1 METHRPGQPPSKLTA
16 RLRAKIL
23 NATRRKTRDGST
35 HWSCRKLAKEL
46 GISKDLVHR
55 VWREADLKPHRLE
68 RYMAS
73 NDPDFER
80 KAADIIGLYLDPPR
94 HAAVFC
100 VDEKTAIQALD
111 RRDIEWR
118 NRETP
123 ECPTLRLWS
132 RRHAEIKFGG
142 ENSAAIAEWVEY
154 WRETAARNI
163 GLVEI
168 LSARTKVD
176 FRNQTVLDVGC
187 GTGGLAQVV
196 AEQGGSY
203 IGLDY
208 YPAILEMAQAF
219 LGDLPNSPQAALLR
233 ASGPSL
239 PLRDASVDVVAAF
252 DVIEHLVG
260 GEPWQRAFLKE
271 IRRVLR
277 PDGVLLLT
285 TPNRLHPFEPHAR
298 LYGPHYVPV
307 SLADRYIRWRNPSF
321 LREYSTYGEIHLL
334 TPWKM
339 KRLLEAARLR
349 LIPDFPGGLPLETLF
364 SPQADLPPTALL
376 ARSRLDRS
384 QSVLDCGFLL
394 RNRGVGSNL
403 RTLLP
408 PRSPF

>member
-1 METHRPGQPPSKLTA
+1 MSNFET
-16 RLRAKIL
+16 
-23 NATRRKTRDGST
+23 
-35 HWSCRKLAKEL
+35 
-46 GISKDLVHR
+46 V
-55 VWREADLKPHRLE
+55 V
-68 RYMAS
+68 
-73 NDPDFER
+73 
-80 KAADIIGLYLDPPR
+80 
-94 HAAVFC
+94 
-100 VDEKTAIQALD
+100 
-111 RRDIEWR
+111 
-118 NRETP
+118 
-123 ECPTLRLWS
+123 

-349 LIPDFPGGLPLETLF
+349 LIPDFPGGLPLE
-364 SPQADLPPTALL
+364 
-376 ARSRLDRS
+376 RYSRLKRICLRLLCLLGLGWIAPS
-384 QSVLDCGFLL
+384 QFWIAASSFET
-394 RNRGVGSNL
+394 VGSEATSEPAPSTVPVLANSHAEKAEVAYL
-403 RTLLP
+403 R
-408 PRSPF
+408 RAK

>member
-1 METHRPGQPPSKLTA
+1 MEEP
-16 RLRAKIL
+16 
-23 NATRRKTRDGST
+23 
-35 HWSCRKLAKEL
+35 
-46 GISKDLVHR
+46 
-55 VWREADLKPHRLE
+55 
-68 RYMAS
+68 
-73 NDPDFER
+73 
-80 KAADIIGLYLDPPR
+80 
-94 HAAVFC
+94 
-100 VDEKTAIQALD
+100 
-111 RRDIEWR
+111 
-118 NRETP
+118 ETP

-132 RRHAEIKFGG
+132 AVMPKSSSAEK
-142 ENSAAIAEWVEY
+142 NSAAIAEWVEY

-334 TPWKM
+334 TP
-339 KRLLEAARLR
+339 LEDETASRSGSPS
-349 LIPDFPGGLPLETLF
+349 PDSRFSRWAPAGTLF

-403 RTLLP
+403 RTCSLHG
-408 PRSPF
+408 PRFSQ

>member
-1 METHRPGQPPSKLTA
+1 MSNFET
-16 RLRAKIL
+16 
-23 NATRRKTRDGST
+23 
-35 HWSCRKLAKEL
+35 
-46 GISKDLVHR
+46 V
-55 VWREADLKPHRLE
+55 V
-68 RYMAS
+68 
-73 NDPDFER
+73 
-80 KAADIIGLYLDPPR
+80 
-94 HAAVFC
+94 
-100 VDEKTAIQALD
+100 
-111 RRDIEWR
+111 
-118 NRETP
+118 
-123 ECPTLRLWS
+123 

-321 LREYSTYGEIHLL
+321 LRGVFDLRRDSPTHA
-334 TPWKM
+334 
-339 KRLLEAARLR
+339 LEDETASRSGSLR
-349 LIPDFPGGLPLETLF
+349 LIPDFPGGLPLE
-364 SPQADLPPTALL
+364 
-376 ARSRLDRS
+376 RYSRLKRICLRLLCLLGLGWIAPS
-384 QSVLDCGFLL
+384 QFWIAASSFET
-394 RNRGVGSNL
+394 VGSEATSEPAPSTVPVLANSHAEKAEVAYL
-403 RTLLP
+403 R
-408 PRSPF
+408 RAK